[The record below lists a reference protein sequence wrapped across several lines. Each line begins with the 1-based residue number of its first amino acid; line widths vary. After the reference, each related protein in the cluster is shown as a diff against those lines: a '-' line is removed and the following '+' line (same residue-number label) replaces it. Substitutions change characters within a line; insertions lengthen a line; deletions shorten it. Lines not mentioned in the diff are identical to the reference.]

1 MRVAPF
7 DFNFQKDVAGILQVD
22 QINLKAYH

>member
-7 DFNFQKDVAGILQVD
+7 DFNIQEDVAGILQVV